1 MANYHVK
8 RCDKKGILTKGKTVY
23 ELSKVCECGFCR
35 FRVNKLKERRNSL
48 TVYTDY
54 LNKVPEVMK
63 FLDEWNCNSDK
74 ALPVTVL
81 NFDEM
86 NHTAQA
92 GPLRIRSGRITA
104 LCYMEIF
111 AMCVREKRN

>member
-8 RCDKKGILTKGKTVY
+8 RCDKKGILTKGKTAY

-92 GPLRIRSGRITA
+92 GSFR
-104 LCYMEIF
+104 
-111 AMCVREKRN
+111 